1 MQHLMSD
8 LSFGPLLL
16 DLLVKGA
23 VLMVVA
29 HVAARTLR
37 RLDVPAAVRRAGW
50 GMAFVG
56 LLLLPLGTA
65 VLPQVAPLEAIDPA
79 WMLTEGPDAA
89 AAGAPVRAVPQAP
102 SESTPSAL
110 DRNASPAATTAAS
123 DSGRQEGAWPW
134 TMVLMGIWGV
144 VAFALFLRMA
154 VGIAR
159 ARRLRRESRRADG
172 DAWSDLF
179 TSLKR
184 EVGGTCSAELRFHAD
199 IEAPL
204 ALGVARPTILLPPDA
219 REWPAERRR
228 LVLLHELMHLRR
240 NDITLGL
247 LAQLARA
254 SHWPNP
260 LAWTG
265 LRALRHTSEMA
276 CDEAVIAMGEDPH
289 DYARQLVDVARRALM
304 RREEAAMLEMARPEK
319 LKRRIQALIERG
331 GHPMPWSTTRKVA
344 TTVLLGAVLLGVAAL
359 RPLPAAFY
367 PASASDVER
376 SSERG
381 GLDRSAAGA
390 VPQGMTVLADR
401 PDADTIDTPT
411 IVDTAYDARIDSAW
425 TELFRYREAR
435 PAKADSLQRVFAE
448 EHFQYYLAHPNTK
461 TGQHA
466 ASSAF
471 VMWGNVGA
479 AQRIDEAITHLGP
492 DARAWSL
499 AFNQIDNA
507 YFASEEKSV
516 TDYIALLKRLH
527 GTLTHP
533 RSQGALRLELADYY
547 RSEGQGEQAKKL
559 LQEVVSL
566 DADSIMT
573 DMALG
578 HLYEMES
585 LNVGQQAPDFEATT
599 IGGERVS
606 LSDLR
611 GQVVLIEFWATWCG
625 PCYPEIPYL
634 RDVWAK
640 YQGED
645 FQLIGVA
652 LDRDAEALQQVVD
665 ERGITWPQVRQE
677 EGFGGPIAER
687 YNVSG
692 IPRAYLIGPDGTIV
706 AKDFRKEEIEREVRR
721 LMSRIE

>member
-1 MQHLMSD
+1 MQSLMHD
-8 LSFGPLLL
+8 LSFASILF

-23 VLMVVA
+23 VLMALA
-29 HVAARTLR
+29 HVAAWAVR

-50 GMAFVG
+50 GLAFAG
-56 LLLLPLGTA
+56 LLLLPLGA
-65 VLPQVAPLEAIDPA
+65 AILPQVAPLEAIESMWRIA
-79 WMLTEGPDAA
+79 E
-89 AAGAPVRAVPQAP
+89 VRSGETPGDSTALQQAP
-102 SESTPSAL
+102 PETILGVL
-110 DRNASPAATTAAS
+110 DRNASSAAPAVAS
-123 DSGRQEGAWPW
+123 KGGQREGAWSW
-134 TMVLMGIWGV
+134 NVLLMGLWGMG
-144 VAFALFLRMA
+144 AFALLLRM
-154 VGIAR
+154 GIGIIR
-159 ARRLRRESRRADG
+159 ARRLRKESHRVEVT
-172 DAWSDLF
+172 AWRDLF

-184 EVGGTCSAELRFHAD
+184 AVGRTRSAELRFHD
-199 IEAPL
+199 GIEAPL
-204 ALGVARPTILLPPDA
+204 ALGVLRPTILLPLEAKDWPD
-219 REWPAERRR
+219 ERRR
-228 LVLLHELMHLRR
+228 LVLLHELLHLRR
-240 NDITLGL
+240 GDIGLSL

-254 SHWPNP
+254 LHWPNP

-265 LRALRHTSEMA
+265 VRALRRTSEMA

-289 DYARQLVDVARRALM
+289 DYARQLVDVARRALT
-304 RREEAAMLEMARPEK
+304 RRNEAAAMLGMARPEK
-319 LKRRIQALIERG
+319 LKRRIQVLIERG
-331 GHPMPWSTTRKVA
+331 GHPTTWSTARKVA
-344 TTVLLGAVLLGVAAL
+344 ITGLIGAVFLGVAAL
-359 RPLPAAFY
+359 RPLPAALY
-367 PASASDVER
+367 PASASDAQR
-376 SSERG
+376 SSAHGEVPGSG
-381 GLDRSAAGA
+381 GTA
-390 VPQGMTVLADR
+390 PQSMTVLASR
-401 PDADTIDTPT
+401 PDADTVETPT
-411 IVDTAYDARIDSAW
+411 AVDTAYDARIDSAW

-466 ASSAF
+466 ALSAF

-533 RSQGALRLELADYY
+533 RSQGALRLELADHY
-547 RSEGQGEQAKKL
+547 RSKGESEQAKKL

-573 DMALG
+573 DLALG

-585 LNVGQQAPDFEATT
+585 LNIGQQAPDFEAKT
-599 IGGERVS
+599 IRGERIS

-611 GQVVLIEFWATWCG
+611 GQVVLIEFWAMWCG

-634 RDVWAK
+634 KDVWAR
-640 YQGED
+640 YQDDD

-652 LDRDAEALQQVVD
+652 LDHDVDALQQVVD

-677 EGFGGPIAER
+677 ERFGGPIAER